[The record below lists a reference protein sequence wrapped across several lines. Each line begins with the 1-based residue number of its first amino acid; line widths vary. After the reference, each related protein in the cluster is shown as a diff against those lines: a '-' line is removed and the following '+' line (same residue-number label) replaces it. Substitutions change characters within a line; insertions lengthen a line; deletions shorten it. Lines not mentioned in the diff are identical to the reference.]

1 MPLGDRGRRDGDVH
15 DDARLPEP
23 RAPRAAAL
31 GEQMRGDEQLVPQ
44 IFVGVAVRVARRAR
58 QRVGEGGEEL
68 LGGKGDAFC
77 LVTLIRDRD
86 GLEHVPQQLRAH
98 EDAPVAEIAPERRRQ
113 PVQRAGGGHPRRAR
127 GVPGE
132 LRQGAQQRDRQDH
145 GVVLAAGRHR
155 TLRARVRR
163 GKAPE
168 ARGRAPGGAGER
180 AALARVSRRRL
191 PRRRMLLGAIA
202 SGAREG
208 ANGVGRGDGG
218 ARGRALERQTLGDER
233 ERAHDRVDVA
243 SRVGRR
249 PLHERLGVEAHERA
263 QRLLERL
270 GVAVR
275 DGVVHEPHDLLHVVQ
290 LAQGDPAPGIVRAA
304 HAVYG
309 RGVPVAQRRAVR
321 RAQQRHQ
328 TRVVHVHRG
337 DGVVTRAV
345 ARRRHR
351 GHRPDGDARGSA
363 RRRQRL
369 RPPAPR
375 GHARAR
381 AARNGGDRAVK
392 PRGSCQS
399 VPLDASKKGICRGE
413 RLALIRFSGR
423 HKSDT
428 PEKRGTSDSQIF
440 HEFPMLPLPTL
451 ERTRGRVRLT
461 PIRLRA

>member
-58 QRVGEGGEEL
+58 QRVGGGEEL
-68 LGGKGDAFC
+68 LGGKGDALC
-77 LVTLIRDRD
+77 LVTLSRIVSRW
-86 GLEHVPQQLRAH
+86 PRARSTA
-98 EDAPVAEIAPERRRQ
+98 APRPRRR
-113 PVQRAGGGHPRRAR
+113 AGRGKRAR
-127 GVPGE
+127 TSASARSSAPAEAIRAAHAASRGNSVKVRSSETVKTTASSSPPGVTEPFARASAAE
-132 LRQGAQQRDRQDH
+132 RLRRHAGAH
-145 GVVLAAGRHR
+145 PAAQA
-155 TLRARVRR
+155 AR
-163 GKAPE
+163 
-168 ARGRAPGGAGER
+168 
-180 AALARVSRRRL
+180 ALARLSRRRL
-191 PRRRMLLGAIA
+191 PRPGGMLLGAIA

-218 ARGRALERQTLGDER
+218 ARGRALEAPDTRR
-233 ERAHDRVDVA
+233 RARARATA
-243 SRVGRR
+243 STWRPASDAA

-351 GHRPDGDARGSA
+351 GHRPDGDARGGA
-363 RRRQRL
+363 RRRRRL

-423 HKSDT
+423 RAFRHSRKARDIRQSDI
-428 PEKRGTSDSQIF
+428 P
-440 HEFPMLPLPTL
+440 
-451 ERTRGRVRLT
+451 
-461 PIRLRA
+461 